1 MTLDEIIWKYQLGHC
16 KSLLLMLNEIRAKSN
31 YAMVCKYLGITKH
44 WNGTIVLNN
53 ELVSECLVSQIA
65 GNF

>member
-31 YAMVCKYLGITKH
+31 YAMVCKYLGIAKH
-44 WNGTIVLNN
+44 
-53 ELVSECLVSQIA
+53 
-65 GNF
+65 